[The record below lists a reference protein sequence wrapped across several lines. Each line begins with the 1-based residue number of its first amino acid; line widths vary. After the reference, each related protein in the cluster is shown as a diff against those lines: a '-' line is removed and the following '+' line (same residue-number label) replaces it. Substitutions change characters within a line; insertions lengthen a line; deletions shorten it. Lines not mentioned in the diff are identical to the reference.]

1 MTFPRVNPLDSRH
14 PRHRAKGKREW
25 NPPQESPKSQRDD
38 GGPPRGERE
47 SVSES
52 LNPADDV
59 GDFWTRKFRLFF
71 NSPSIPRNQRE
82 KKRERE
88 RKEERERENRNR
100 ATTFLSTIQGF
111 FRLAS
116 SCPSTPPGR
125 FLMSRAIGEGAVRAS
140 GWVDWVSNLWP

>member
-88 RKEERERENRNR
+88 RKEERERESEPGNDIPFHDSRIFPSSLLLPLHSSR
-100 ATTFLSTIQGF
+100 EIPDEQSDRRRSG
-111 FRLAS
+111 AS
-116 SCPSTPPGR
+116 LG
-125 FLMSRAIGEGAVRAS
+125 LG
-140 GWVDWVSNLWP
+140 